1 MEQQTIVPK
10 KLKLQIMV
18 GILCFALAL
27 IFPLI
32 FQDYIIHVGII
43 TLLYAL
49 LAVSWNII
57 GGYGGMMS
65 FGQAAFYGIGAYT
78 STILLLNWQL
88 SPWIGM
94 LIGGIFSA
102 ILGLIMGYLCFHFKL
117 RGWYFGL
124 VTMAFGD
131 LFLVMATNFFPG
143 QAAGLY
149 LPLSEREWYHFQFA
163 KKIPYY
169 YIILS
174 FLLVSLLI
182 AYLIERSRI
191 GYYLRAIREDEDV
204 AESLGVYLMKYR
216 LIAFSISGF
225 FTAIGGT
232 FFAQYLLFIDPNMV
246 FSMDKTIEIVIRAL
260 VGGMGTLWGPVLG
273 SLFLTPL
280 GEIFNVFLGEQ
291 KGLHLVFYGIIL
303 VVFIM
308 YVPHGLLSLA
318 RRSVRVER
326 LDEREK

>member
-1 MEQQTIVPK
+1 MK
-10 KLKLQIMV
+10 KQKNNLRKTGLEIII
-18 GILCFALAL
+18 GFLCFIFVL

-32 FQDYIIHVGII
+32 SNDYIIHVGII
-43 TLLYAL
+43 TLLYAH

-78 STILLLNWQL
+78 STILFLNLKL

-94 LIGGIFSA
+94 FIGGVFSA
-102 ILGLIMGYLCFHFKL
+102 ILGLIIGYLCFHFKL

-124 VTMAFGD
+124 VTMAFGE
-131 LFLVMATNFFPG
+131 LFLIIATNFFPG

-149 LPLSEREWYHFQFA
+149 IPLSKRQWHDFQFGE
-163 KKIPYY
+163 KIAYY

-174 FLLVSLLI
+174 LLLAGLLVT
-182 AYLIERSRI
+182 YLIERNRI
-191 GYYLRAIREDEDV
+191 GYYLKAIREDEDV
-204 AESLGVYLMKYR
+204 AESLGVYLMKFR

-246 FSMDKTIEIVIRAL
+246 FSMNKTIEIVIRAL

-280 GEIFNVFLGEQ
+280 GEVFNVFLGEQ
-291 KGLHLVFYGIIL
+291 KGLHLVLYGIIL

-308 YVPHGLLSLA
+308 YVPYGVLGLVKKWFY
-318 RRSVRVER
+318 RSE
-326 LDEREK
+326 D